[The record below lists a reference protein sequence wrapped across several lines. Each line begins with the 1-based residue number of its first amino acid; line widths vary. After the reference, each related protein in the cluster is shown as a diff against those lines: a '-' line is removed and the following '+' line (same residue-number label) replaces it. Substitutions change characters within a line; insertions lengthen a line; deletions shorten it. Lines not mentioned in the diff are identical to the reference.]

1 MKRTV
6 LTSLC
11 ALSLLASST
20 RGAQLAPQPGDI
32 TPKVDAIFK
41 GFVGQPGCNVGVVH
55 SGKLVLERSYGLAD
69 ISEDMPLGPE
79 TQFDIGSMSKQFTA
93 AAVLI
98 LADQGKIR
106 LDGEIHKY
114 VPELPGYGAKV
125 TIRQMPPH
133 TSGIVADYQPLQLS
147 RRVSGDA
154 VSEHDPLWVL
164 SRIPRLNFAPAT
176 RELYINS

>member
-69 ISEDMPLGPE
+69 ISEDLPLGPE
-79 TQFDIGSMSKQFTA
+79 TRFDIGSTSHHSTA
-93 AAVLI
+93 THARI
-98 LADQGKIR
+98 LRRPGESGRADGS
-106 LDGEIHKY
+106 
-114 VPELPGYGAKV
+114 A
-125 TIRQMPPH
+125 
-133 TSGIVADYQPLQLS
+133 
-147 RRVSGDA
+147 
-154 VSEHDPLWVL
+154 
-164 SRIPRLNFAPAT
+164 
-176 RELYINS
+176 

>member
-41 GFVGQPGCNVGVVH
+41 GFVGQPGRNVGVVH

-79 TQFDIGSMSKQFTA
+79 TRFDLRSMSQQFPA
-93 AAVLI
+93 GAGPI
-98 LADQGKIR
+98 LPDQAKNGLCDEPPR
-106 LDGEIHKY
+106 
-114 VPELPGYGAKV
+114 YG
-125 TIRQMPPH
+125 PC
-133 TSGIVADYQPLQLS
+133 
-147 RRVSGDA
+147 
-154 VSEHDPLWVL
+154 
-164 SRIPRLNFAPAT
+164 
-176 RELYINS
+176 